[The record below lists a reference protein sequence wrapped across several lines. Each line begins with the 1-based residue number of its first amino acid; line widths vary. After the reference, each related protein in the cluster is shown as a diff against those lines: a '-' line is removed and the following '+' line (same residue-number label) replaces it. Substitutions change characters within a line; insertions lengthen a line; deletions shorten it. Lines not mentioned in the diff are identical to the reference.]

1 MQGLESHCG
10 ASRHRTAP
18 KDTEQT
24 PKSTEK
30 QRTRKK
36 PRKTGL
42 QTEHNKHYRTLVVGF
57 E

>member
-10 ASRHRTAP
+10 SSRHRTAP

-24 PKSTEK
+24 SKNTEK

>member
-24 PKSTEK
+24 SKSTEK

>member
-10 ASRHRTAP
+10 ASRHRMAP

-30 QRTRKK
+30 QQTRKK
-36 PRKTGL
+36 PRKNGPE
-42 QTEHNKHYRTLVVGF
+42 TEHNKHYRTLVVGF